1 MSDAGGRSYESLPWH
16 DLRIGTAVGKAE
28 VSLLANT
35 HRLIV
40 DGAIRGATVR
50 DRLRLL
56 GQSVADFYTGLTAD
70 DGEQLAAEWVEGLG
84 DLAGRGW
91 LEAGSWSV
99 LFGESTGGWWPPGS
113 RRLTRGVV
121 NAVVRSPYVEELHR
135 SERTTFLD
143 NQLGTMTLLWAAVSV
158 LEPIMSPNPAT
169 WGASEPVSPG
179 HFSMASSLFPGG
191 LAVIRALG
199 SAGQS
204 EPGVAAVVW
213 PTDVSEVTAL
223 TWLREHAGVHTTSS
237 QRLLGGPVSVRSAWT
252 SPSDGELD
260 TLADAPVLVLPN
272 VTRLSR
278 SPVHLAAL
286 IEWFAATGRT
296 ILTPNVMLTREA
308 AHVRQPF
315 VPSPV
320 PNATGGHEAS
330 WVDVSGLSDA
340 HAETLRL
347 AVGGRTKALVG
358 RNEPCPCGSGR
369 KYKRCHG

>member
-1 MSDAGGRSYESLPWH
+1 MTDAGARDYQTLPWRE
-16 DLRIGTAVGKAE
+16 LRIGSTLGDSE
-28 VSLLANT
+28 RTLLATT
-35 HRLIV
+35 HRLLV
-40 DGAIRGATVR
+40 DSTNKGATVN
-50 DRLRLL
+50 DRLRSL
-56 GQSVADFYTGLTAD
+56 GQSVANIYNGLDAE
-70 DGEQLAAEWVEGLG
+70 DGERLAAEWMAGLA

-99 LFGESTGGWWPPGS
+99 LFGESTGGWWPLSS

-191 LAVIRALG
+191 VAVIRALG

-204 EPGVAAVVW
+204 EPGIAAVVW

-223 TWLREHAGVHTTSS
+223 TWLREHAGVHTASS

-252 SPSDGELD
+252 SPSDEELD

-278 SPVHLAAL
+278 CPVHLAAL

-320 PNATGGHEAS
+320 PNASGGHEAS
-330 WVDVSGLSDA
+330 WVDFSGLSGA

-358 RNEPCPCGSGR
+358 RNELCPCGSGR
-369 KYKRCHG
+369 KFKRCHG